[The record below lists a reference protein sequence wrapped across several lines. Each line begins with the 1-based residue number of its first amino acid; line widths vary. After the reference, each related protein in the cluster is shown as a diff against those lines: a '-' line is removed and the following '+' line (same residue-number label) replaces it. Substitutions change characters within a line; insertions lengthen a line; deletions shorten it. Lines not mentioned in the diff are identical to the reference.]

1 MGGGL
6 SGCLDAWRCGL
17 LLALCLLT
25 RAACAFEHDHAAWSG
40 LLRAHVQWTAAGT
53 ATTVDYAGL
62 ARDRVAL
69 GRYLASLSALPLAE
83 FDSWNRAQQRAFLIN
98 AYNAW
103 TVELILGAEPG
114 LASIREL
121 GSLFS
126 SPWKKR
132 FFQLFGQPESLDGIE
147 HERLRGAADFDEP
160 RIHFAVNCASVGCP
174 ALRPE
179 AYRGDDL
186 DAQLEDQTRRFLRDR
201 TRNRWDRAEGTLY
214 LSRIFDWYA
223 EDFVLEFRGG
233 RSLGEFLAQHAD
245 ELGMTADEAAA
256 LAAGE
261 LEIDFLDYD
270 WSLNA
275 AKAAAGAQQ

>member
-1 MGGGL
+1 MSARRAG
-6 SGCLDAWRCGL
+6 STWACLFALWL
-17 LLALCLLT
+17 LGAA
-25 RAACAFEHDHAAWSG
+25 RAAAFEHDHAAWSG
-40 LLRAHVQWTAAGT
+40 LLRAHVQWNAAGT

-62 ARDRVAL
+62 ARDRAAL
-69 GRYLASLSALPLAE
+69 GRYLASLSAVQQPE
-83 FDSWNRAQQRAFLIN
+83 FERWNRAQQRAFLIN

-114 LASIREL
+114 LASIRDL

-132 FFQLFGQPESLDGIE
+132 FLQLFGQPESLDGIE
-147 HERLRGAADFDEP
+147 HERLRCAADFDEP

-201 TRNRWDRAEGTLY
+201 TRNRWERDEGTLY

-223 EDFVLEFRGG
+223 DDFALAFRGG
-233 RSLGEFLAQHAD
+233 RSRGEFLSHYAD
-245 ELGMTADEAAA
+245 ELGMRAEEATA
-256 LAAGE
+256 LAAGD
-261 LEIDFLDYD
+261 LEIEFLDYD
-270 WSLNA
+270 WALNA
-275 AKAAAGAQQ
+275 AKPRAGTAQQ

>member
-1 MGGGL
+1 MSARRAG
-6 SGCLDAWRCGL
+6 STWACLFALWL
-17 LLALCLLT
+17 LGAA
-25 RAACAFEHDHAAWSG
+25 RAAAFEHDHAAWSG
-40 LLRAHVQWTAAGT
+40 LLRAHVQWNAAGT

-62 ARDRVAL
+62 ARDRAAL
-69 GRYLASLSALPLAE
+69 GRYLASLSAVPLPE
-83 FDSWNRAQQRAFLIN
+83 FERWNRAQQRAFLIN

-114 LASIREL
+114 LASIRDL

-132 FFQLFGQPESLDGIE
+132 YFQLFGQPESLDGIE

-214 LSRIFDWYA
+214 LSRIFDWYE
-223 EDFVLEFRGG
+223 EDFALAFRG
-233 RSLGEFLAQHAD
+233 RRLREEFLAHYAK
-245 ELGMTADEAAA
+245 ELGMTPDEAAA
-256 LAAGE
+256 RAAGE
-261 LEIDFLDYD
+261 FEIEFLDYD

-275 AKAAAGAQQ
+275 AKPPPAAAQQ